1 MKDGR
6 FSFGENLPKKR
17 KNDTFTPEN
26 RNIVLKRRNI
36 VVEMTKNKDKHL
48 EIEWSGEKLQLLDY
62 KNTESRFF
70 VRTDKSLE
78 DVRKVFGNV
87 EIVDGVIPNEIGFIT
102 SHTKE
107 SEFEEKAEKLGIIN
121 RIRIN

>member
-1 MKDGR
+1 MIQHKDR
-6 FSFGENLPKKR
+6 
-17 KNDTFTPEN
+17 
-26 RNIVLKRRNI
+26 
-36 VVEMTKNKDKHL
+36 HL
-48 EIEWSGEKLQLLDY
+48 EIEWSGEKLQILDY

-107 SEFEEKAEKLGIIN
+107 SKFEEKAEKLGIIN